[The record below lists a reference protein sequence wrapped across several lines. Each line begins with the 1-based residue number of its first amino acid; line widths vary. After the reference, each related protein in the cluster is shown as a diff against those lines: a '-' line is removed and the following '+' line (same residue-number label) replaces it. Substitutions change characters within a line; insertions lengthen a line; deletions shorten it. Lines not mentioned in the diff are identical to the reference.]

1 MKYIVGVGLCCF
13 CSFALSASLELPLRC
28 KKIGGSPGH
37 VSLSVVHHEFIL
49 RKAERE
55 CRSEYLYKEKS
66 SAGKDGVIFSS
77 PTSDDLGIN
86 AQNII
91 CSISHGGN
99 EVVYIGEIPA
109 SAVEVEE
116 DVYQNIVQA
125 GGSVYEN
132 IYQL

>member
-1 MKYIVGVGLCCF
+1 M
-13 CSFALSASLELPLRC
+13 
-28 KKIGGSPGH
+28 
-37 VSLSVVHHEFIL
+37 
-49 RKAERE
+49 RKTERE

-66 SAGKDGVIFSS
+66 RAGKDGVIFSS

-91 CSISHGGN
+91 YSISHGGN
-99 EVVYIGEIPA
+99 EVVYIWEVPA

-132 IYQL
+132 IYRL